1 MKYVYAVLVI
11 TYDKPL
17 MQIYL
22 SESRLTKRLIFDKIV
37 LTENER
43 KKYHDYI
50 TENEILKDLNTFYP
64 IQVEIQEVEVE

>member
-17 MQIYL
+17 MQTYL

>member
-1 MKYVYAVLVI
+1 
-11 TYDKPL
+11 
-17 MQIYL
+17 MQTYL